1 MPTFKVPLYMD
12 YNLSVQ
18 REVMPNT
25 VLEIGYVGTKGTHL
39 LGDVDINQPTLASRV
54 ANPGADVNFIRP
66 FPGYGVITD
75 RAPIFTSNY
84 NSLQASLNRR
94 FSKGLTVQ
102 IGYTWSRLLTT
113 SPEDRSLATYNTY
126 DLKQSY
132 GPSIL
137 NTPQMFVAS
146 YVYDLPFYRNQSGV
160 VGKLLGGWEISG
172 ITTIQTGQSLSI
184 TQGSD
189 PFGAVQVPTS
199 TLSCSISATTTSCP
213 LYPGGLGMT
222 RSGSTVQVRADQ
234 ISSNVSG
241 PKSAAHFFNTA
252 AFTDAVGHFGSSRV
266 GAIYGP
272 GLQVWDISLIKNIRF
287 AERVG
292 LQLRLETFNT
302 FNHGNPSTI
311 DTNVD
316 DGASFGTV
324 NAWHDPRNVQIG
336 AKINF

>member
-1 MPTFKVPLYMD
+1 MPAFKIASYMD

-18 REVMPNT
+18 REIMPNT
-25 VLEIGYVGTKGTHL
+25 VLEVGYVGTRGTHL
-39 LGDVDINQPTLASRV
+39 LGDIDINQPTLAARL
-54 ANPGADVNFIRP
+54 ANPGVDVNAIRP
-66 FPGYGVITD
+66 YPGYGVITD

-84 NSLQASLNRR
+84 NSLQVSLNRR
-94 FSKGLTVQ
+94 FSKGLTLQ

-113 SPEDRSLATYNTY
+113 SPEDRSLATYDTY
-126 DLKQSY
+126 NLKQSY
-132 GPSIL
+132 GPSTL

-146 YVYDLPFYRNQSGV
+146 YVYDLPFFRDQRGF
-160 VGKLLGGWEISG
+160 VGKVLGGWEISG
-172 ITTIQTGQSLSI
+172 ITTIQSGQSLSI

-189 PFGAVQVPTS
+189 PFA
-199 TLSCSISATTTSCP
+199 ATG

-234 ISSNVSG
+234 ISSSVGG
-241 PKSAAHFFNTA
+241 PKTAAQFFNTA
-252 AFTDAVGHFGSSRV
+252 AFTDAVGHFGTSGV

-292 LQLRLETFNT
+292 LQLRLETFNA
-302 FNHGNPSTI
+302 FNHGNPSSI
-311 DTNVD
+311 DTGVD

-324 NAWHDPRNVQIG
+324 NGWHDPRNVQIG